1 MKNKHHISCWR
12 DVDILL
18 CFFNVLVCGVLSFN
32 KVLHILGAIAFIMMI
47 APIIWKKLYYI
58 DVPISKFKS
67 LVIIFIRVI
76 LCILL
81 FIGLTMNYFYLKDL
95 DSPF

>member
-58 DVPISKFKS
+58 DVPSKFKS

-81 FIGLTMNYFYLKDL
+81 FIGLIMNYFYLKDL